1 VASSGTWFTPTLVLH
16 NQLTPAIRLPFNADD
31 SARALSPV
39 PWNPGRTPA
48 RQDTIRLQWRLST
61 GLVRSMNASGVR
73 MLAGTD
79 FTGRH
84 VPGVVLHAELAL
96 LQEEAGIP
104 AADALRM
111 ATINPARYFVATD
124 SLGSVAAGRVADL
137 VVLRANPLDDVRNV
151 GSIEMV
157 MTRGLL
163 LRRSALDSLESRA
176 RTSLARLRAS
186 SSRK

>member
-1 VASSGTWFTPTLVLH
+1 
-16 NQLTPAIRLPFNADD
+16 
-31 SARALSPV
+31 
-39 PWNPGRTPA
+39 
-48 RQDTIRLQWRLST
+48 
-61 GLVRSMNASGVR
+61 MNASGVR